1 MDQQKLRTLVF
12 EKTGV
17 RIDIDDPIF
26 ALVALNEA
34 VLAEAVERHV
44 ELLDDATADLADQ
57 VQALQES
64 GHLGRASGAPADRGP
79 ADRGPAERGPADR
92 GPAERAPAALVAAA
106 PAAVNSQPLQEKR
119 IIAIA
124 GGAALLCAFV
134 VLIGQAVLLRP
145 APAPAPVVVAKELT
159 PEQSAALREADK
171 LAGIVARLD
180 AKTRAAIAAE
190 MQKP

>member
-44 ELLDDATADLADQ
+44 ELLDDASADLADQ
-57 VQALQES
+57 VQALQDS
-64 GHLGRASGAPADRGP
+64 GWRTPAQDAPPLPRPAPALVP
-79 ADRGPAERGPADR
+79 
-92 GPAERAPAALVAAA
+92 APAVHGA
-106 PAAVNSQPLQEKR
+106 PLQEKR
-119 IIAIA
+119 LIAIA
-124 GGAALLCAFV
+124 GGAALLCAFLCAV
-134 VLIGQAVLLRP
+134 FVLAGQALLARP
-145 APAPAPVVVAKELT
+145 LPLAAAPMAAKELT
-159 PEQSAALREADK
+159 PAQSLALQRADK
-171 LAGIVARLD
+171 LDAIIEQLD
-180 AKTRAAIAAE
+180 PKTRNAILAE

>member
-44 ELLDDATADLADQ
+44 ELLDDASADLADQ
-57 VQALQES
+57 VEALRES
-64 GHLGRASGAPADRGP
+64 GFLPAASHAADARPA
-79 ADRGPAERGPADR
+79 
-92 GPAERAPAALVAAA
+92 AALVPA
-106 PAAVNSQPLQEKR
+106 PPPVVHGVPSQEKR

-134 VLIGQAVLLRP
+134 VLAGQALLLRP
-145 APAPAPVVVAKELT
+145 LPAPAPVIVAKELT
-159 PEQSAALREADK
+159 PEQSSALRDGDK
-171 LAGIVARLD
+171 LARAVAKLD
-180 AKTRAAIAAE
+180 PKTRAAIAAE

>member
-44 ELLDDATADLADQ
+44 ALLDDATADLADQ
-57 VQALQES
+57 LQALQD
-64 GHLGRASGAPADRGP
+64 GGGAQGCRY
-79 ADRGPAERGPADR
+79 
-92 GPAERAPAALVAAA
+92 APAAEGTPLPAQLTPA
-106 PAAVNSQPLQEKR
+106 PAGAAGLAMPEKR
-119 IIAIA
+119 IAAVA
-124 GGAALLCAFV
+124 GGAALLCA
-134 VLIGQAVLLRP
+134 VLVLTGQALLFTPARSLATAP
-145 APAPAPVVVAKELT
+145 APAPAAAPAVTAGELT
-159 PEQSAALREADK
+159 PEQRAALRDGEK
-171 LAGIVARLD
+171 LARIVQKLD
-180 AKTRAAIAAE
+180 AKTRNAILAE

>member
-44 ELLDDATADLADQ
+44 ELLDDASADLADQ
-57 VQALQES
+57 VQALQDS
-64 GHLGRASGAPADRGP
+64 GWRTPAQDAPPLPRPALVPAPAVHG
-79 ADRGPAERGPADR
+79 A
-92 GPAERAPAALVAAA
+92 
-106 PAAVNSQPLQEKR
+106 PLQEKR
-119 IIAIA
+119 LIAIA
-124 GGAALLCAFV
+124 GGAALLCASLCAVFV
-134 VLIGQAVLLRP
+134 LAGQALLARP
-145 APAPAPVVVAKELT
+145 LPVAAAPTVAKELT
-159 PEQSAALREADK
+159 PAQSLALQRADK
-171 LAGIVARLD
+171 LDAIIEQLD
-180 AKTRAAIAAE
+180 PKTRNAILAE